1 MAASKKPAGR
11 TALAPAD
18 KVGPEFIGKTPVE
31 EAQQMEVLHARQTQL
46 VEQFGDG
53 LPWHPDHYEAAIRG
67 ELRRGCEAFLRAG
80 RYLLVARECA
90 LHGEWSGLL
99 TRLGLEARQAQRMM
113 EASRRV
119 ALLPNASRATH
130 LIEAAGSQSKLI
142 ELLSLPEDQ
151 FAELAERGTTGEL
164 ALDDVESMT
173 RDELRAAVREARAD
187 IDAKDQRINKLSDD
201 LNKEHE
207 KLSKA
212 QRRWKSAT
220 ADERQQILQHAVVDA
235 EAAIIADLGNAK
247 NGLRAAV
254 LALAEHCAA
263 EGLECSEFLGDTFGR
278 LLNAVR
284 RVRDDEDMPI
294 SGGVP
299 IKNDQGEDA

>member
-1 MAASKKPAGR
+1 MPAPKKTPGRIALPPAE
-11 TALAPAD
+11 T
-18 KVGPEFIGKTPVE
+18 VGPEFIGKTLPE
-31 EAQQMEVLHARQTQL
+31 DAQQLEVLHARQTQL

-53 LPWHPDHYEAAIRG
+53 LPWHADHYEAAIRS
-67 ELRRGCEAFLRAG
+67 ELKRGCESFLRAG

-90 LHGEWSGLL
+90 LHGEWQGLID
-99 TRLGLEARQAQRMM
+99 RLGISRDQAWRMM
-113 EASRRV
+113 EAARRV
-119 ALLPNASRATH
+119 SALPNVARAQH
-130 LIEAAGSQSKLI
+130 LIEASGSQGKLI

-151 FAELAERGTTGEL
+151 FTELVERGTTGEL

-220 ADERQQILQHAVVDA
+220 ADERQKILQHAVMEA
-235 EAAIIADLGNAK
+235 EAAIIADLGNDK
-247 NGLRAAV
+247 NGMRAAV
-254 LALAEHCAA
+254 LALAEHCHE
-263 EGLECSEFLGDTFGR
+263 EGLDCSEFLGDTFGR

-284 RVRDDEDMPI
+284 MVRDDERA
-294 SGGVP
+294 GVVP
-299 IKNDQGEDA
+299 IVNDQGEDA

>member
-53 LPWHPDHYEAAIRG
+53 LPWHADHYEAAIRG

-80 RYLLVARECA
+80 RYLIVARECA
-90 LHGEWSGLL
+90 LHGEWQGMLD
-99 TRLGLEARQAQRMM
+99 RLGIARDQASRMM
-113 EASRRV
+113 EAARRV
-119 ALLPNASRATH
+119 TALPNVATSQH
-130 LIEAAGSQSKLI
+130 LISAAGNQSKLI

-151 FAELAERGTTGEL
+151 FKQLAEHGETGD
-164 ALDDVESMT
+164 LDLNDVEQMT
-173 RDELRAAVREARAD
+173 VAELRAAVREARAD

-212 QRRWKSAT
+212 QRRWKTAT
-220 ADERQQILQHAVVDA
+220 PDERQKILQHAVTDA
-235 EAAIIADLGNAK
+235 EASIMADLGSAK

-254 LALAEHCAA
+254 LALAEHCHE
-263 EGLECSEFLGDTFGR
+263 EGLECSEFLGDMFGR
-278 LLNAVR
+278 LLNGVR
-284 RVRDDEDMPI
+284 MVRDDESLAVSIPI
-294 SGGVP
+294 IS
-299 IKNDQGEDA
+299 DAGEDA

>member
-53 LPWHPDHYEAAIRG
+53 LPWHADHYEAAIRG

-80 RYLLVARECA
+80 RYLIVARECA
-90 LHGEWSGLL
+90 LHGEWQGMLQ
-99 TRLGLEARQAQRMM
+99 RLGVETRQAQRMM
-113 EASRRV
+113 EAARRV
-119 ALLPNASRATH
+119 SLLPKASTSTH
-130 LIEAAGSQSKLI
+130 LIQAAGSQSKLI

-151 FAELAERGTTGEL
+151 FAELAEHGETGD
-164 ALDDVESMT
+164 LDLNDVEQMT
-173 RDELRAAVREARAD
+173 VAELRAAVREARAD

-212 QRRWKSAT
+212 QRKWRSAT
-220 ADERQQILQHAVVDA
+220 PDERLLILQNAVSEA
-235 EAAIIADLGNAK
+235 EALIVAELGTAK
-247 NGLRAAV
+247 NGLRATV
-254 LALAEHCAA
+254 MELAEYASA
-263 EGLECSEFLGDTFGR
+263 NDLDIEAFVSELFRR

-284 RVRDDEDMPI
+284 RVRDD
-294 SGGVP
+294 GGFRVH
-299 IKNDQGEDA
+299 IKILGDIGEGM

>member
-1 MAASKKPAGR
+1 MAASKKTAGR

-31 EAQQMEVLHARQTQL
+31 EAQQMEVLRARQTQL

-53 LPWHPDHYEAAIRG
+53 LPWHADHYEAAIRG

-80 RYLLVARECA
+80 RYLMVARECA
-90 LHGEWSGLL
+90 LHGEWQGMLD
-99 TRLGLEARQAQRMM
+99 RLGIARDQASRMM
-113 EASRRV
+113 EAARRV
-119 ALLPNASRATH
+119 TALPNVATSQH
-130 LIEAAGSQSKLI
+130 LISAAGNQSKLI

-151 FAELAERGTTGEL
+151 FKQLAEHGETGD
-164 ALDDVESMT
+164 LDLNDVEQMT
-173 RDELRAAVREARAD
+173 VAELRAAVREARAD

-220 ADERQQILQHAVVDA
+220 ADERQQILQSSVMAA
-235 EAAIIADLGNAK
+235 EAAIIADLGNDK
-247 NGLRAAV
+247 NGMRAAV
-254 LALAEHCAA
+254 LALAEHCHE
-263 EGLECSEFLGDTFGR
+263 EGLDCSEFLGDTFGR

-284 RVRDDEDMPI
+284 MVRDDERA
-294 SGGVP
+294 GVVP
-299 IKNDQGEDA
+299 IVNDQGEDA

>member
-1 MAASKKPAGR
+1 MPAKKTPGRAALPPAE
-11 TALAPAD
+11 T
-18 KVGPEFIGKTPVE
+18 VGPEFIGKTLPE
-31 EAQQMEVLHARQTQL
+31 DAQQLEVLRARQTEM
-46 VEQFGDG
+46 VETFGDG

-99 TRLGLEARQAQRMM
+99 GRLGLESRQAQRMM
-113 EASRRV
+113 EAARRV
-119 ALLPNASRATH
+119 ALLPNASTSTH
-130 LIEAAGSQSKLI
+130 LIQAAGSQSKLI

-151 FAELAERGTTGEL
+151 FTELAGQGATGD
-164 ALDDVESMT
+164 LDLSNVENMT
-173 RDELRAAVREARAD
+173 VSELRAAVREARAD
-187 IDAKDQRINKLSDD
+187 LDAKEQRITKLSDD

-212 QRRWKSAT
+212 QRKWKSAT
-220 ADERQQILQHAVVDA
+220 PDERQKILQHAVADA

-254 LALAEHCAA
+254 IALAEHCHE
-263 EGLECSEFLGDTFGR
+263 EGLECGEFLGDTFGR

-284 RVRDDEDMPI
+284 MVRDDERA
-294 SGGVP
+294 GVVP
-299 IKNDQGEDA
+299 IVHDQGEDA